1 MKAIDEMKKFFGTT
15 PAIGVMLLLGILD
28 YLWGEHI
35 FECPCSNNTSDRLT
49 YSLSFLLIPP
59 VAIISLDTQWILCFG
74 SLCKCCSEG
83 CCKALGGFL
92 KRAVCVLTIWI
103 LFSWLEPKVDNC
115 LNRTVS
121 CNCTAEELET
131 GCVTSN
137 KENAAK
143 SRVNVAFALLISTA
157 VAVPIFLIVCALIVK
172 LKKFAKCLQCCGLI
186 DPEVCQQLEEQ
197 QKAERQRE
205 EIAARDARLAEELGQ
220 VINEKE
226 QETTNDGVSG
236 QHNAGVIPDISPEGR
251 EETNDCVSGQHNAG
265 AIPDNPPEGIRE
277 SRL

>member
-35 FECPCSNNTSDRLT
+35 FECPCSNNTSDRLK

-59 VAIISLDTQWILCFG
+59 VAIIFLDTQWILCFG
-74 SLCKCCSEG
+74 HLCKCCSEG

-92 KRAVCVLTIWI
+92 KRAVCVSTIWI

-121 CNCTAEELET
+121 CNCTDEELET

-143 SRVNVAFALLISTA
+143 SRVNVAFALLIFTA
-157 VAVPIFLIVCALIVK
+157 AAVPIFLIVCALIVK
-172 LKKFAKCLQCCGLI
+172 WKKFEKCLQCCGLI
-186 DPEVCQQLEEQ
+186 DS
-197 QKAERQRE
+197 K
-205 EIAARDARLAEELGQ
+205 
-220 VINEKE
+220 KE